1 MSPAVEL
8 PVVPKLEPEHLP
20 AKFWNLA
27 YRELVAQD
35 RGAREFAIAL
45 QRSDGSSFVHRDRV
59 LSANHPAAELSAIY
73 VERILKFLLWQ
84 KGGSR
89 ILVAGAPELAAT
101 LRTHYAPD
109 GPRAFD
115 HQFFGERVFG
125 EPLSI
130 TTCHYSELPAE
141 CDAAAA
147 VGTGE
152 DLSGCRIGF
161 DLGGSDR
168 KAAALIDGRVVFS
181 EEIPWDPYFQSDP
194 QYHLDGVRDSL
205 RRAAA
210 HLPRV
215 DAIGGSAAGIYVN
228 SEARVSSLFRGVPPA
243 QFERHIRRMFRTL
256 QREWGG
262 IPFEVY
268 NDGEVTALA
277 GARALRSEAV
287 LGLSFGTSQAAG
299 YVTRAGGLTSWLNE
313 LAFAPVDYRSDGP
326 RDEWSGDVGCGVQYF
341 SQQGVARLAQRA
353 GLTFANGMPNAEK
366 LASIQ
371 TLMDQGDPRAREIF
385 STLGVCLGYA
395 LAHYAEHYDIRHVLF
410 LGRVTSGGGG
420 DELLGSAKK
429 LLRQVFPALADQ
441 LVFSLPD
448 EKTKR
453 HGQAIAAASLPR
465 LSQVSPSAS

>member
-1 MSPAVEL
+1 MKSNLQL
-8 PVVPKLEPEHLP
+8 PVIPALEPEHLP
-20 AKFWNLA
+20 AKIWNMA
-27 YRELVAQD
+27 YRELVARD
-35 RGAREFAIAL
+35 LGAREFAIAL
-45 QRSDGSSFVHRDRV
+45 QRIDGSSFVHRDRV
-59 LSANHPAAELSAIY
+59 LSANHPAAELSATY
-73 VERILKFLLWQ
+73 VERLLKFLLWQ

-89 ILVAGAPELAAT
+89 ILVAGAPELAAI
-101 LRTHYAPD
+101 LRAHYAPD

-115 HQFFGERVFG
+115 HGFFGERVFG

-130 TTCHYSELPAE
+130 TTCAYSALPAE
-141 CDAAAA
+141 CDVATAA
-147 VGTGE
+147 GTGE

-194 QYHLDGVRDSL
+194 QYHLEGVRDSL
-205 RRAAA
+205 RRAAV

-228 SEARVSSLFRGVPPA
+228 SEVRVSSLFRGVPPLL
-243 QFERHIRRMFRTL
+243 FEQHIRRMFRTL
-256 QREWGG
+256 QREWSAV
-262 IPFEVY
+262 PFEVY

-277 GARALRSEAV
+277 GARALQSDAV

-299 YVTRAGGLTSWLNE
+299 YITCAGGLTSWLNE
-313 LAFAPVDYRSDGP
+313 LAFAPVDYRPDGP

-341 SQQGVARLAQRA
+341 SQQGVARLSQRA
-353 GLTFANGMPNAEK
+353 GLRFAQGTPNAEK

-371 TLMDQGDPRAREIF
+371 SLMDQGDPRAHEIF

-410 LGRVTSGGGG
+410 LGRVTSGRGG
-420 DELLGSAKK
+420 DELLGSARK
-429 LLRQVFPALADQ
+429 LLEEVFPELADQ
-441 LVFSLPD
+441 LKFSLPD

-465 LSQVSPSAS
+465 LSHKCSSSL

>member
-1 MSPAVEL
+1 MKLQPKL
-8 PVVPKLEPEHLP
+8 PIIPVLEPEHLP
-20 AKFWNLA
+20 AKLWNLA
-27 YRELVAQD
+27 YRELVARD
-35 RGAREFAIAL
+35 RGARELAIAL
-45 QRSDGSSFVHRDRV
+45 HRSDGSSFVHRDRV
-59 LSANHPAAELSAIY
+59 LSADHPAAELSTVY
-73 VERILKFLLWQ
+73 VERLLKFLLWQ
-84 KGGSR
+84 KGGSH
-89 ILVAGAPELAAT
+89 IFVAGAPELADK
-101 LRTHYAPD
+101 LRRYY
-109 GPRAFD
+109 GPNGLRAFD
-115 HQFFGERVFG
+115 YEFFGERVFG

-130 TTCHYSELPAE
+130 TACLDAELPAE
-141 CDAAAA
+141 HDAAMTA
-147 VGTGE
+147 GTGD

-168 KAAALIDGRVVFS
+168 KAAALIDGQVVFS

-228 SEARVSSLFRGVPPA
+228 SEVRVSSLFRGVPPV
-243 QFERHIRRMFRTL
+243 QFDRQIRGMFRTL
-256 QREWGG
+256 QSEWGD

-277 GARALRSEAV
+277 GARALQSSAV

-299 YVTRAGGLTSWLNE
+299 YVTQAGALTGWLNE
-313 LAFAPVDYRSDGP
+313 LAFAPVDYRPDGP

-353 GLTFANGMPNAEK
+353 GLTFAENMPNAER
-366 LASIQ
+366 LAAIQ
-371 TLMDQGDPRAREIF
+371 SLMDQGDTRASAIF
-385 STLGVCLGYA
+385 SSLGVCLGYA
-395 LAHYAEHYDIRHVLF
+395 LAHYAEHYDLRHVLF
-410 LGRVTSGGGG
+410 LGRVTSGRGG
-420 DELLGSAKK
+420 DELLDSARR
-429 LLRQVFPALADQ
+429 LLEQVFPDLADQ
-441 LVFSLPD
+441 LEFSLPS

-465 LSQVSPSAS
+465 LSEPSPVIP